1 MRKAFA
7 ILLAVMLL
15 VSMAACGGKVP
26 QKEPE
31 VYVPSEEIE
40 IALAFVDEEA
50 VVVTRRL
57 VKQEL
62 KAIELACIYYTQTGL
77 KIGTYETVECTFST
91 QDTLSIWNFDVPDMC
106 AYMEA
111 TVASVTYPDGTKNA
125 CTGVSAWGEKPALDL
140 QTLFQNTQEMKE
152 KQGAAAESCPAATVT
167 LGLLETGR
175 QKLEITAGEQ
185 AIKDLMLY
193 ALWYDENG
201 TPVDCNGIFVKNAE
215 SISSGAVDAIQTA
228 AYSVEAP
235 TGAAKAKIIIRQ
247 VNFADGTRWENQYV
261 YEWAFVNHYAF
272 E

>member
-57 VKQEL
+57 VEQEL

-91 QDTLSIWNFDVPDMC
+91 QDTLSIWNFDVPSGSV
-106 AYMEA
+106 YMEA
-111 TVASVTYPDGTKNA
+111 IIASVTYPDGTKNT
-125 CTGVSAWGEKPALDL
+125 CPGVSAWGEKPALDL

-152 KQGAAAESCPAATVT
+152 KQGAAAESCPAATIT
-167 LGLLETGR
+167 LGAIEEGK
-175 QKLEITAGEQ
+175 QKLEITAGEK
-185 AIKDLMLY
+185 AIKDLLLY
-193 ALWYDENG
+193 MLWYDEG
-201 TPVDCNGIFVKNAE
+201 GAPVDCDGIFVKNVE
-215 SISSGAVDAIQTA
+215 NITSGELEAKENA
-228 AYSVEAP
+228 AYSIEAP
-235 TGAAKAKIIIRQ
+235 NGAAKAKIIVRK
-247 VNFADGTRWENQYV
+247 VTYADNTVWENEYF
-261 YEWAFVNHYAF
+261 YEWAFVNHNAF